1 MAESIEM
8 AHSEL
13 RNLVVKAARGA
24 GLSWGMAE
32 EAGWA
37 TDWLAR
43 RSLPAAD
50 WAVSWLVQ
58 AVEGKPHPVGI
69 GTRLVDR
76 FASAEGPMQ
85 PELLPEDLP
94 APGFLLPFLH
104 LIAMRRGA
112 MEVTGSTGRAVLVRP
127 DGSVSFGPGWSHAAQ
142 GWSVA
147 TASGKGVPARAAIPG
162 STAEYLE
169 MLALRTTVP
178 SSATS
183 RRDAGSAMTDND

>member
-1 MAESIEM
+1 MTESIEM

-37 TDWLAR
+37 TEWLAR
-43 RSLPAAD
+43 RSLPAAH
-50 WAVSWLVQ
+50 WAVSWLSE
-58 AVEGKPHPVGI
+58 AVDGNPHPVEI
-69 GTRLVDR
+69 GARLIDR
-76 FASAEGPMQ
+76 FASVEGPMQ

-112 MEVTGSTGRAVLVRP
+112 MEVTGGIGRAVLVQP
-127 DGSVSFGPGWSHAAQ
+127 DGSVSFGPGWSHAAR
-142 GWSVA
+142 GWWVA
-147 TASGKGVPARAAIPG
+147 MASGAEASVHTVMPASI
-162 STAEYLE
+162 SEYLE
-169 MLALRTTVP
+169 LLALRTTVP
-178 SSATS
+178 SSSTS

>member
-1 MAESIEM
+1 MTESIEM

-50 WAVSWLVQ
+50 WAVSWLAK
-58 AVEGKPHPVGI
+58 AVEGHPHPVGI

-85 PELLPEDLP
+85 PELLPDNLP

-127 DGSVSFGPGWSHAAQ
+127 DGTVSFGPGWSHMAR

-147 TASGKGVPARAAIPG
+147 MASGMEAPARAAIPG

-169 MLALRTTVP
+169 VLALQTTVP
-178 SSATS
+178 SSAAS
-183 RRDAGSAMTDND
+183 RRGAGSAMTDND